1 MVPRAPVEGPVTLV
15 IDDEPV
21 VRQLLRTMLELEG
34 YQVYEAMNGPIGLG
48 LVGAIDP
55 AVVLLDVMMP
65 GLNGVDVCRQ
75 IDHERHA
82 VIILTA
88 RDDRELADECAEAGA
103 DRFMTKPVDIDELAA
118 VVAELVASRAAFR

>member
-1 MVPRAPVEGPVTLV
+1 VAANGPVVLV
-15 IDDEPV
+15 IDDESS
-21 VRQLLRTMLELEG
+21 VRQLLRAMLELDG

-65 GLNGVDVCRQ
+65 GLSGVEVCRQ

-82 VIILTA
+82 VVIITA
-88 RDDRELADECAEAGA
+88 RDDRELADECAAAGA
-103 DRFMTKPVDIDELAA
+103 DRFMTKPVDMDDLST
-118 VVAELVASRAAFR
+118 VVAGLVASRVALR